1 MTQASSNTIFYE
13 QIMHKVLDF
22 IEKYRNKE
30 IYSKQEIANEFNQIV
45 SEINR
50 STDKPLVSI
59 EQFIRG
65 EPPSSAKINR
75 FLNSM
80 RNDIEIVSRQIDYLT
95 AKTISSFNL
104 FSEEVENEK
113 FHVER
118 IISKSKILQMYSNS
132 PSRDIVYLGDSFEN
146 MDLIDVGRISTRNL
160 PLINNGAFTLPIQS
174 SGPWSA
180 SRVSIIDSNGYLG
193 NSHQAVK
200 TLSENGQE
208 SYSYKF
214 ELSPYSSEVR
224 SLVDGNPSTFL
235 EIEKVTIDTSDIGNG
250 IPSSDEFCYYVEAN
264 RLSGNQGAEGLQKVN
279 WNNVQEVPLQFT
291 LSLNKDR
298 PDYAN
303 CIKIYPH
310 FENSLSTKISKVLV
324 FDTEGIAVDILDSPV
339 YIGSTPLSYSYE
351 EFSNY
356 YHNYATIYFEEMIT
370 SRIDVVFEQDSVEN
384 IVAKHMYWKP
394 EYTGD
399 NTENSPFFGLER
411 FSPSILSNEVI
422 YNKSILIPSV
432 GSIETAKTFVTTINL
447 PVSILPIV
455 DKSTKYF
462 IKLIGERDGERKE
475 FFFSSNS
482 SERVLDE
489 GWLGFETQ
497 DFDSSINSV
506 INFYTNQESAQSQL
520 ESIIDSF
527 NNKFENEWIIGPP
540 ESQYIVDKDSLLV
553 DEFKNSTQE
562 SPTVINVPLSNKFE
576 IREAKRRSV
585 ALRSLEVF
593 HEKYANEAEIV
604 SKVFQYDKPVESLM
618 LSLNYKNNKEF
629 SNGSNISAFVSLG
642 DNNQWVSISPVE
654 FSFLGIPEV
663 LSLNQNISSN
673 YRIAGVSYLNH
684 PAIPEQVQDIRLRL
698 RITKDPNINYT
709 PEIYSYLL
717 MAKVGV

>member
-59 EQFIRG
+59 EQFIKG

-174 SGPWSA
+174 SRPWSA

-447 PVSILPIV
+447 PVSILPIM
-455 DKSTKYF
+455 DKSTKYY
-462 IKLIGERDGERKE
+462 IKLTGEKDGGKKE

-482 SERVLDE
+482 SEKALDK

-520 ESIIDSF
+520 ESIIDNF
-527 NNKFENEWIIGPP
+527 NDKFENEWIIGPP
-540 ESQYIVDKDSLLV
+540 ELQYIIDKDSLVV
-553 DEFKNSTQE
+553 DEFNNLAQE

-576 IREAKRRSV
+576 IRDAKRRSV

-717 MAKVGV
+717 MANVGV

>member
-50 STDKPLVSI
+50 STDKPLVGI
-59 EQFIRG
+59 EQFIKG

-160 PLINNGAFTLPIQS
+160 PLISNGAFTLPIQS
-174 SGPWSA
+174 SRPWST
-180 SRVSIIDSNGYLG
+180 SRVSIINSNGYLG

-279 WNNVQEVPLQFT
+279 WNNAQEVPLQFT
-291 LSLNKDR
+291 LSLSKDR

-303 CIKIYPH
+303 CIKVYPH

-447 PVSILPIV
+447 PVSILPIM
-455 DKSTKYF
+455 DKSTKYY
-462 IKLIGERDGERKE
+462 IKLTGEKDGGKKE

-482 SERVLDE
+482 SEKALDK

-520 ESIIDSF
+520 ESIIDNF
-527 NNKFENEWIIGPP
+527 NYKFENEWIIGPP
-540 ESQYIVDKDSLLV
+540 ELQYIIDKDSLVV
-553 DEFKNSTQE
+553 DEFNNLAQE

-576 IREAKRRSV
+576 IRDAKRRSV

>member
-13 QIMHKVLDF
+13 QVMHKVLDF

-59 EQFIRG
+59 EQFIKG

-80 RNDIEIVSRQIDYLT
+80 RNDIEIISRQIDYLT

-160 PLINNGAFTLPIQS
+160 PLISNGAFTLPIQS
-174 SGPWSA
+174 SRPWST
-180 SRVSIIDSNGYLG
+180 SRVSIINSNGYLG

-250 IPSSDEFCYYVEAN
+250 IPSSDEFCYYVESN

-447 PVSILPIV
+447 PVSILPII
-455 DKSTKYF
+455 DKSTKYY
-462 IKLIGERDGERKE
+462 IKLTGEKDGGKKE

-482 SERVLDE
+482 SEKALDK

-520 ESIIDSF
+520 ESIIDNF
-527 NNKFENEWIIGPP
+527 NDKFENEWIIGPP
-540 ESQYIVDKDSLLV
+540 ELQYIIDKDSLVV
-553 DEFKNSTQE
+553 DEFNNLAQE

-576 IREAKRRSV
+576 IRDAKRRSV

>member
-1 MTQASSNTIFYE
+1 
-13 QIMHKVLDF
+13 
-22 IEKYRNKE
+22 
-30 IYSKQEIANEFNQIV
+30 
-45 SEINR
+45 
-50 STDKPLVSI
+50 
-59 EQFIRG
+59 
-65 EPPSSAKINR
+65 
-75 FLNSM
+75 
-80 RNDIEIVSRQIDYLT
+80 
-95 AKTISSFNL
+95 
-104 FSEEVENEK
+104 
-113 FHVER
+113 
-118 IISKSKILQMYSNS
+118 
-132 PSRDIVYLGDSFEN
+132 

-174 SGPWSA
+174 SRPWSA

-447 PVSILPIV
+447 PVSILPIM
-455 DKSTKYF
+455 DKSTKYY
-462 IKLIGERDGERKE
+462 IKLTGEKDGGKKE

-482 SERVLDE
+482 SEKALDK

-520 ESIIDSF
+520 ESIIDNF
-527 NNKFENEWIIGPP
+527 NDKFENEWIIGPP
-540 ESQYIVDKDSLLV
+540 ELQYIIDKDSLVV
-553 DEFKNSTQE
+553 DEFNNLAQE

-576 IREAKRRSV
+576 IRDAKRRSV

>member
-59 EQFIRG
+59 EQFIKG

-160 PLINNGAFTLPIQS
+160 PLISNGAFTLPIQS
-174 SGPWSA
+174 SRPWSA

-250 IPSSDEFCYYVEAN
+250 IPFSDEFCYYVEAN

-447 PVSILPIV
+447 PVSILPII
-455 DKSTKYF
+455 DKSTKYY
-462 IKLIGERDGERKE
+462 IKLTGERDGGKKE

-482 SERVLDE
+482 SEKALDK

-506 INFYTNQESAQSQL
+506 INCYTNQESAQSQL
-520 ESIIDSF
+520 ESIIDNF
-527 NNKFENEWIIGPP
+527 NDKFENEWIIGPP
-540 ESQYIVDKDSLLV
+540 ELQYIIDKDSLVV
-553 DEFKNSTQE
+553 DEFNNLAQE

-576 IREAKRRSV
+576 IRDAKRRSV

>member
-1 MTQASSNTIFYE
+1 M
-13 QIMHKVLDF
+13 
-22 IEKYRNKE
+22 
-30 IYSKQEIANEFNQIV
+30 
-45 SEINR
+45 
-50 STDKPLVSI
+50 
-59 EQFIRG
+59 
-65 EPPSSAKINR
+65 
-75 FLNSM
+75 
-80 RNDIEIVSRQIDYLT
+80 
-95 AKTISSFNL
+95 
-104 FSEEVENEK
+104 
-113 FHVER
+113 
-118 IISKSKILQMYSNS
+118 
-132 PSRDIVYLGDSFEN
+132 
-146 MDLIDVGRISTRNL
+146 
-160 PLINNGAFTLPIQS
+160 
-174 SGPWSA
+174 
-180 SRVSIIDSNGYLG
+180 
-193 NSHQAVK
+193 
-200 TLSENGQE
+200 
-208 SYSYKF
+208 
-214 ELSPYSSEVR
+214 
-224 SLVDGNPSTFL
+224 
-235 EIEKVTIDTSDIGNG
+235 
-250 IPSSDEFCYYVEAN
+250 
-264 RLSGNQGAEGLQKVN
+264 QKVN
-279 WNNVQEVPLQFT
+279 WNNVQEIPLQFT
-291 LSLNKDR
+291 LSLSKDR

-303 CIKIYPH
+303 CIKVYPH

-324 FDTEGIAVDILDSPV
+324 FDTEGIAVDILDSPI

-370 SRIDVVFEQDSVEN
+370 SRIDVVFEQDSTED
-384 IVAKHMYWKP
+384 IETKHMYWKP

-399 NTENSPFFGLER
+399 NIENSPFFGQER
-411 FSPSILSNEVI
+411 FSPNILSNEVI

-432 GSIETAKTFVTTINL
+432 GSIETAKTFATTINL

-462 IKLIGERDGERKE
+462 IKLTGERDGEKKE

-482 SERVLDE
+482 LEKTLDK

-497 DFDSSINSV
+497 DFDSNINSV

>member
-13 QIMHKVLDF
+13 QVMHKVLDF

-50 STDKPLVSI
+50 STNKPLVSI
-59 EQFIRG
+59 EQFIKG

-80 RNDIEIVSRQIDYLT
+80 RNDIEIISRQIDYLT

-160 PLINNGAFTLPIQS
+160 PLISNGAFTLPIQS
-174 SGPWSA
+174 SRPWST
-180 SRVSIIDSNGYLG
+180 SRVSIINSNGYLG

-250 IPSSDEFCYYVEAN
+250 IPSSDEFCYYVESN

-447 PVSILPIV
+447 PVSILPII
-455 DKSTKYF
+455 DKSTKYY
-462 IKLIGERDGERKE
+462 IKLTGEKDGGKKE

-482 SERVLDE
+482 SEKALDK

-520 ESIIDSF
+520 ESIIDNF
-527 NNKFENEWIIGPP
+527 NDKFENEWIIGPP
-540 ESQYIVDKDSLLV
+540 ELQYIIDKDSLVV
-553 DEFKNSTQE
+553 DEFNNLAQE

-576 IREAKRRSV
+576 IRDAKRRSV